1 MSDKEED
8 KKVPETNVAAD
19 AKAEAGAKD
28 SDADAVVANAAS
40 DGSDASGAS
49 EGGSDDEDDDGA
61 ETTDAEGGA
70 EGDAASPEA
79 IAKRLDALG
88 GAEDESDRIAR
99 AEEKKLLERKAKSKK
114 GKKGGLEKAAS
125 KKLSDIGKRA
135 EPKRVVATAVDVA
148 DPLMVR
154 TQKLG
159 EWAKQNQRTVTIAG
173 LAVVALL
180 LGAAGMNYM
189 DHTKELE
196 ASVAL
201 AQGIA
206 DERGHVGE
214 APKDDEERRDPRP
227 LFKTADE
234 RREAALK
241 SFKDVETKF
250 PKTGAAI
257 LARLSEGGILLDKR
271 DPDGAAAAYN
281 EVKSSALATADT
293 EVRGRALEGLG
304 FAYELK
310 ASMTPAE
317 STKNLDEAIKVY
329 KEMEMGVDVKGFKE
343 LAMYHQARCLQQKG
357 DKDAAKA
364 LLVSVRERVT
374 KPGENHPFP
383 YLEEVATDRLRAIDP
398 SAVPPKQA
406 GNMGGAAG
414 PQMNEAQLK
423 QLIERLKR
431 QQQEHGGDEHGG
443 GGAPHP

>member
-1 MSDKEED
+1 MSDKEEE
-8 KKVPETNVAAD
+8 KKSEDVAKPTAEKVADAGD
-19 AKAEAGAKD
+19 AKAHVATNAESSEDAAKAKSAG
-28 SDADAVVANAAS
+28 DAE
-40 DGSDASGAS
+40 
-49 EGGSDDEDDDGA
+49 EGDSDDE
-61 ETTDAEGGA
+61 EGDEEASGEDA

-114 GKKGGLEKAAS
+114 GKKGGLDKAAS
-125 KKLSDIGKRA
+125 KKLSEIGKRA
-135 EPKRVVATAVDVA
+135 EPKRPVATAVDVA

-159 EWAKQNQRTVTIAG
+159 EWAKQNQKTVTIAG
-173 LAVVALL
+173 LAIVALL

-189 DHTKELE
+189 DHSKELE

-201 AQGIA
+201 AQGVA
-206 DERGHVGE
+206 DERGLVGE
-214 APKDDEERRDPRP
+214 APKDDEERRTPRP
-227 LFKTADE
+227 LFKTDAE
-234 RREAALK
+234 RRDAALK
-241 SFKDVETKF
+241 AYKDVEGKF

-257 LARLSEGGILLDKR
+257 LARLSEGSILLDKR
-271 DPDGAAAAYN
+271 DAEGAAAAFN
-281 EVKSSALATADT
+281 DVKASPLAVADA

-310 ASMTPAE
+310 AALTPAE

-343 LAMYHQARCLQQKG
+343 LAMYHQARCLQAKG
-357 DKDAAKA
+357 DKDAAKGI
-364 LLVSVRERVT
+364 LVSLRERVS

-383 YLEEVATDRLRAIDP
+383 YLEEVATDRLRSLDP
-398 SAVPPKQA
+398 TAVPPKQA

-423 QLIERLKR
+423 QLIERLKK
-431 QQQEHGGDEHGG
+431 QQQEHGGDDHG